1 MNNENIIIYVSSRN
15 NYDMLEG
22 EVFKNIDREGFELIN
37 VDDKSSEEEVQKGKQ
52 MCETAGVVFLEN
64 KSRGVQ
70 MATDTVVDFISDNRP
85 NCKWIICF
93 QHDIYPVSK
102 NFFSRLSELIE
113 TGQLDE
119 FGGVGFNILDA
130 DSAYT
135 GNAWELFQKGE
146 MPIGCVGFGHLGIS
160 DNSGRWLATGKN
172 LTVRNKSE
180 LFKNPFICE
189 FAMWPVVGLNVKV
202 WNDKVIA
209 SEDYQFHIWY
219 PDVAMQLNY
228 NNFPIVQLPRLY
240 CYNDQ
245 RLKEKYGMNY
255 NSAVGA
261 QQGDSYHFGNYG
273 DHFTAWKERWGWD
286 YENVYGT
293 FESIKHNYEGTLI
306 YDYYHHDYDKGPLK
320 TYDFGEY

>member
-102 NFFSRLSELIE
+102 NFFSRLSALIE

-119 FGGVGFNILDA
+119 FGGVGFNILDKGDYA
-130 DSAYT
+130 
-135 GNAWELFQKGE
+135 GNAWELFQNGE
-146 MPIGCVGFGHLGIS
+146 MPIGGIGFGHLGIS

-172 LTVRNKSE
+172 LTVRNKPE

-189 FAMWPVVGLNVKV
+189 FAMWPVVGLNVNV
-202 WNDKVIA
+202 WKDKVIA

-240 CYNDQ
+240 CYNNQ
-245 RLKEKYGMNY
+245 WLKEKYGMNY

-261 QQGDSYHFGNYG
+261 QQGDSYHFGSYG